1 MMLSPLRFLYL
12 CLALAWTVSAEYSVE
27 ETSHDVERDLNANP
41 VVTYA
46 PTYSPTACN
55 SKGTKSSKSCGKG
68 KGMSQKTIS

>member
-12 CLALAWTVSAEYSVE
+12 CLALAHVSAEYAAVE